1 MNYSTAFI
9 FFLLSLA
16 TNGQPEI
23 KGKKFTIKFLN
34 SFLQSSKWRIAQR
47 TMIDYKKNEEKI
59 RTDELLID
67 EKNCYR
73 GAIVDNNNVEDKL
86 RKTILLVN
94 IEYSV
99 SFAWIVYHLNEINC
113 DCSYYRDTLY
123 FPRCVEL
130 IKSSIA
136 ISKHII
142 IRFISAINFLMTLL
156 DIDTKP
162 SILDILQNFI
172 TLVNQV
178 KHDEKN
184 DNTIMKS
191 IDDAFRFKF
200 TYEKNVYEV
209 LKSQSINKNDLDFFN
224 PVLYEIDINLNKEY
238 ENYTYFEY
246 IEMHLRNYIEYN
258 INRLYNNLGFSYN
271 EETKITS
278 YVYNW
283 EQ

>member
-23 KGKKFTIKFLN
+23 K
-34 SFLQSSKWRIAQR
+34 
-47 TMIDYKKNEEKI
+47 
-59 RTDELLID
+59 
-67 EKNCYR
+67 
-73 GAIVDNNNVEDKL
+73 
-86 RKTILLVN
+86 
-94 IEYSV
+94 
-99 SFAWIVYHLNEINC
+99 
-113 DCSYYRDTLY
+113 
-123 FPRCVEL
+123 
-130 IKSSIA
+130 
-136 ISKHII
+136 
-142 IRFISAINFLMTLL
+142 
-156 DIDTKP
+156 
-162 SILDILQNFI
+162 DILQNFI